1 MKKVFILA
9 GESSGELYGSLLA
22 RALRA
27 RWGDVRIFGVGGQ
40 RMREEGVELVAEVSG
55 AFGLVELLSSLK
67 KIKETFSTVVSA
79 IRRERPDV
87 IVLIDF
93 PDFNIGVA
101 REISD
106 SGIPILY
113 YVSPQVWAWRGKRV
127 HTIARISDCVAV
139 ILPFEPE
146 LYEGTGARC
155 EFVGHPILE
164 EFASLPA
171 DKQSVKRDLGLSG
184 ESPVLALLPG
194 SRDSELSRLLPVMR
208 GVADQFRARRPE
220 FQLVMPVAPNVKREK
235 HSGPLGELADRG
247 VRLIDGDAVRV
258 LAASDIGVVASGTAA
273 LQAAF
278 VGIPLVV
285 IYRLFPLTYFLG
297 KMIVRVKYIN
307 LVNIMCDE
315 MVITE
320 LLQKEARP
328 GRIVEEL
335 QRILSDDAHRQRM
348 LERFREVR
356 SRFEGR
362 HASERV
368 SAIVG
373 ELAGW

>member
-164 EFASLPA
+164 EFASLQA

-220 FQLVMPVAPNVKREK
+220 FQLIMPVAPNVKREK

-247 VRLIDGDAVRV
+247 
-258 LAASDIGVVASGTAA
+258 SG
-273 LQAAF
+273 
-278 VGIPLVV
+278 
-285 IYRLFPLTYFLG
+285 
-297 KMIVRVKYIN
+297 
-307 LVNIMCDE
+307 
-315 MVITE
+315 
-320 LLQKEARP
+320 
-328 GRIVEEL
+328 
-335 QRILSDDAHRQRM
+335 
-348 LERFREVR
+348 
-356 SRFEGR
+356 
-362 HASERV
+362 
-368 SAIVG
+368 
-373 ELAGW
+373 